1 MKDSGHR
8 NPPNPFGAGN
18 LQWAEG
24 IEQLPV
30 VQVTWYDAKS
40 YCAWANKRLP
50 TEAEWGKSARGVD
63 GRPIPWGKD
72 PATLKRANYEQEWD
86 GAHTLYPVGT
96 HALGD
101 SPFGVKDM
109 AGSVRE
115 WVQDWYDSDY
125 YKDMPD
131 RNPKG
136 PGKGIVRSIRGGSW
150 HSPFGDIRAAAR
162 GRGGFVLQTHGT
174 GFRCARSLERDK
186 SSN

>member
-1 MKDSGHR
+1 
-8 NPPNPFGAGN
+8 
-18 LQWAEG
+18 
-24 IEQLPV
+24 
-30 VQVTWYDAKS
+30 
-40 YCAWANKRLP
+40 
-50 TEAEWGKSARGVD
+50 
-63 GRPIPWGKD
+63 
-72 PATLKRANYEQEWD
+72 
-86 GAHTLYPVGT
+86 
-96 HALGD
+96 
-101 SPFGVKDM
+101 M

-136 PGKGIVRSIRGGSW
+136 PEKGIVRSIRGGSW